1 MGLVLGIFISWFLCL
16 NCKPVQTTNNNS
28 TKIVLPD
35 SACVSTVLDSLS
47 FVVDRM
53 DGLEKEVNDI
63 RCNYQMEVDLAID
76 KANGWLAFWIGVLA
90 LVIGLM
96 SIWQMYRQNKSE
108 EKFQVLEKNLNS
120 KANVAYKDIRK
131 KADGE
136 IKRIED
142 ELAGV
147 GNGIDAVRHKLKE
160 SQMGSLMMCLNAF
173 PDPQMTSDAV
183 DRKRQTFV
191 LVKHI
196 SSVFHEYV
204 IQLKKKQK
212 ATDDDPENVFL
223 VLTMVKLCV
232 VRTHGIYSD
241 IHQNIR
247 IKQLIDLIS
256 ETNDKLLK
264 GESFNIVRAVC
275 NIDNK
280 LRGLLEIIE
289 R

>member
-1 MGLVLGIFISWFLCL
+1 MKGIKLFLFVVMGLVLGIFISWFLCL

-160 SQMGSLMMCLNAF
+160 SQMGSFRRRKHLQDLPC
-173 PDPQMTSDAV
+173 SKDAG
-183 DRKRQTFV
+183 
-191 LVKHI
+191 
-196 SSVFHEYV
+196 SSEQGPCRYRYH
-204 IQLKKKQK
+204 
-212 ATDDDPENVFL
+212 
-223 VLTMVKLCV
+223 
-232 VRTHGIYSD
+232 RRRGI
-241 IHQNIR
+241 R
-247 IKQLIDLIS
+247 P
-256 ETNDKLLK
+256 
-264 GESFNIVRAVC
+264 
-275 NIDNK
+275 
-280 LRGLLEIIE
+280 RGRREGL
-289 R
+289 